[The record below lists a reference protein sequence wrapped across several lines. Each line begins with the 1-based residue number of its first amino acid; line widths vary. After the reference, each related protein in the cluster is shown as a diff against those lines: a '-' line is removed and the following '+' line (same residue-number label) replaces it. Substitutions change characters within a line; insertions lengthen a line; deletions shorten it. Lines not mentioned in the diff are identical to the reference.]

1 MSNNEQQQT
10 QSENNFILPPTLRP
24 LFNALS
30 EGINQGIYSVAAV
43 QKHLV
48 ETITQAT
55 DDMKD
60 VYRDLYKCIFKSAL

>member
-1 MSNNEQQQT
+1 MSNNEQQLN
-10 QSENNFILPPTLRP
+10 QSENDFTLPPALRP

-48 ETITQAT
+48 ETITQAP

-60 VYRDLYKCIFKSAL
+60 VYRDLYKSIFKSAI